1 MSPDNVNIEEWQSRT
16 ALLLGNKLLSR
27 LAELNVL
34 VVGVGG
40 VGAYAAEMLVRAG
53 VGHMT
58 IVDGDVVATSNL
70 NRQLIALTDTIG
82 LRKTEVLA
90 RRMMAINP
98 ELKLQCIDRYLNP
111 EDIAEIIDRGS
122 FSYVVDA
129 IDSVAPKVALIAHC
143 LRSKVRI
150 VSSMGAGGRI
160 DPTRVQYADI
170 SDTYN
175 DGLAKAVRSRLK
187 AMGISRGLTTVWS
200 SEPPATNSLMLTDEL
215 RHKRSSFGTVSY
227 LPCVFGCMLAA
238 HIINKEKRKAESD

>member
-58 IVDGDVVATSNL
+58 IVDGDVVAPSNL

-82 LRKTEVLA
+82 LRKT
-90 RRMMAINP
+90 
-98 ELKLQCIDRYLNP
+98 
-111 EDIAEIIDRGS
+111 DRGS
-122 FSYVVDA
+122 FNYVVDA

>member
-1 MSPDNVNIEEWQSRT
+1 M
-16 ALLLGNKLLSR
+16 
-27 LAELNVL
+27 
-34 VVGVGG
+34 
-40 VGAYAAEMLVRAG
+40 
-53 VGHMT
+53 
-58 IVDGDVVATSNL
+58 
-70 NRQLIALTDTIG
+70 
-82 LRKTEVLA
+82 
-90 RRMMAINP
+90 
-98 ELKLQCIDRYLNP
+98 
-111 EDIAEIIDRGS
+111 
-122 FSYVVDA
+122 VDA